1 MREIVSLDMYQTA
14 GVGVLALLLGI
25 YFTRKIP
32 FLRRFCIPAPV
43 SGGIVVSLLTLLSY
57 SVLGTEFSFDSTL
70 RDISMTLFFTS
81 VGFQSDMRAIKRG
94 GRPLIVMVALV
105 AVLIVAQ
112 NLISLG
118 AAALLGL
125 DPLVGMASGSIPMS
139 GGHGTSGGFSPL
151 LESMGLSGA
160 SSITMACATFGLV
173 AGSMIGGPL
182 AERLIRRHSLAEE
195 SRSDDVV
202 AGLEGSEAS
211 PEAKVERPKSSERSF
226 REYTKAVYLLVLA
239 MAGGMTLSKLLALT
253 GITFPTY
260 FGSLIV
266 ACLVRNVWGAFPK
279 WRDGFRDDEIISLG
293 DIALS
298 LFLGIAMSSLKLWE
312 LAGIALPLFAIL
324 IVQVV
329 FMVIF
334 ASQVAFRALGRD
346 YDAAVL
352 VSGLCGFGLG
362 ATPNAMANMS
372 AVCLKYRYAVYPF
385 IIVPIIGAMF
395 VDIINTT
402 VVTIFLNLI

>member
-25 YFTRKIP
+25 YFTRNIP

-112 NLISLG
+112 NFISLG

-279 WRDGFRDDEIISLG
+279 WRDGFRGDEIISLG

-324 IVQVV
+324 I
-329 FMVIF
+329 I
-334 ASQVAFRALGRD
+334 QVAFM
-346 YDAAVL
+346 AVFA
-352 VSGLCGFGLG
+352 SW
-362 ATPNAMANMS
+362 
-372 AVCLKYRYAVYPF
+372 
-385 IIVPIIGAMF
+385 
-395 VDIINTT
+395 
-402 VVTIFLNLI
+402 